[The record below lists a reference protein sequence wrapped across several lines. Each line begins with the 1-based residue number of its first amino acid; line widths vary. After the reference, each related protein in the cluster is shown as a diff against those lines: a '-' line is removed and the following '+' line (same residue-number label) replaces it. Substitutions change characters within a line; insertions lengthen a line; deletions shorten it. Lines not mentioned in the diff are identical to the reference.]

1 MDAII
6 SFNKVSEGSILAHN
20 KITKF
25 IADSFGGDIL
35 DSKEK
40 MLASMMKPYD
50 RVFIVNG
57 LECFCDYRDEMRQFL
72 EFHKERQ
79 LYWATNDYKLAPSKP
94 LREIMEAGKTTLLST
109 VEESLHK
116 NKFYKKYQYVN
127 WNSLTLNKSLDYKK
141 IEKVGRLIYYGAFRE
156 GREKY
161 FDKYFAQNLYEVHIS
176 TTRQNVDKFLA
187 IDQDHIRF
195 YPPFAWKNVI
205 SELCQ
210 FKFSIYL
217 EDEASH
223 KAYCSPAN
231 RFYECL
237 SNGVV
242 MLFDASCA
250 GTFIAANIDI
260 SSYLV
265 NSPQELED
273 KMNIIEKD
281 FYKHADIQRNWVDES
296 FKQIKEILRTI

>member
-6 SFNKVSEGSILAHN
+6 SFNKVSDGSILAHN

-25 IADSFGGDIL
+25 IAESFGGDIL

-40 MLASMMKPYD
+40 YMASMMKPYD

-57 LECFCDYRDEMRQFL
+57 LECFCDYRNEMRQFL
-72 EFHKERQ
+72 EFHKNSKM
-79 LYWATNDYKLAPSKP
+79 YWATNDYKLSPSKP
-94 LREIMEAGKTTLLST
+94 IREAMEAADTTLLST
-109 VEESLHK
+109 VEEKLHK
-116 NKFYKKYQYVN
+116 QKFYKKYQYVN
-127 WNSLTLNKSLDYKK
+127 WNSLTLNKSFDYKAVTK
-141 IEKVGRLIYYGAFRE
+141 PKRLIYYGAFRE

-161 FDKYFAQNLYEVHIS
+161 FNKYFAQNLYEVHIS
-176 TTRQNVDKFLA
+176 TTKTNVDDFLA
-187 IDQDHIRF
+187 IDQDNIRF
-195 YPPFAWKNVI
+195 YPPFHWVDVI
-205 SELCQ
+205 SELSA

-242 MLFDASCA
+242 MLFDKSCL
-250 GTFIAANIDI
+250 GTFTAAGIDI
-260 SSYLV
+260 GNYLV
-265 NSPQELED
+265 DSPAELAD
-273 KMNIIEKD
+273 KMNIIEQD
-281 FYKHADIQRNWVDES
+281 FEKHADIQRAWVDEGHQ
-296 FKQIKEILRTI
+296 KIRDLLRII